1 MQIFLFVNKDGRGML
16 KIKIIENEHEKF
28 NAFLKI
34 RTLTKWTFQENY
46 ATRDLCSVN
55 NMKPE

>member
-34 RTLTKWTFQENY
+34 RTLTK
-46 ATRDLCSVN
+46 
-55 NMKPE
+55 